1 MFFGEELTGL
11 VLRWTFTNNSPLD
24 LARRCDKNREQAIT
38 CSNMN
43 IEPTPLGEHTA
54 GQDSN
59 TGLLENPN
67 EDNELV
73 VACAGVE
80 TGSIPPVEEITKD
93 DKIVPLT
100 GKPYFT
106 CIVCKSHIQEP
117 YHLVNFRKKV
127 SLWYKNKTW
136 ELRYGG
142 DWRGRRSDS
151 GWKTFSF
158 ECDLKLGDGLVFEL
172 MDEETLE
179 FRVQILRGNVPDIHV
194 NLDDGKS
201 SGSPII
207 IN

>member
-1 MFFGEELTGL
+1 
-11 VLRWTFTNNSPLD
+11 
-24 LARRCDKNREQAIT
+24 
-38 CSNMN
+38 MN

-54 GQDSN
+54 GQDGN

-67 EDNELV
+67 EGNELV
-73 VACAGVE
+73 VACADLE

-93 DKIVPLT
+93 NKIVPLT
-100 GKPYFT
+100 GKRYFT

-117 YHLVNFRKKV
+117 YHLVVPKWFTQYLPSSRQKV

-142 DWRGRRSDS
+142 DWRGRRFDS
-151 GWKTFSF
+151 GWKTFSI
-158 ECDLKLGDGLVFEL
+158 ESDLKLGDGLVFEL